1 MRHHMMKRRLEYTM
15 LVGIALNVLAFMIPI
30 INFTLT
36 HETKQYTEGYSIGSL
51 VGLLIPAVLNGGME
65 GLSNPPLSLMA
76 VMLVGVI
83 CFIASIFTVVLV
95 IKSMLARKANL
106 FCTIAV
112 SVFEALCSLCY
123 LMTASQTKN
132 FIIRDVVVEPF
143 KGNLRGTFNMFG
155 LLIALAV
162 LALAFVNIFLILGII
177 RSGEE
182 IDEIEE
188 EKPARPASRDRMSQF
203 MGDNRGPRSSEY
215 SRTRQPHRA
224 PTESAPPHR
233 TPIRNNVYS
242 GSPRTEDGSLHQ
254 TRPLS
259 ATGMIDRDNLP
270 RQTAPSRPAPSA
282 QSQQA
287 VVSCAKCGAKCRRG
301 TRFCNICGEP
311 LPRPVRRCRICG
323 EVITEKDVFCPS
335 CGANIK

>member
-15 LVGIALNVLAFMIPI
+15 LAGIVLNVFAFMLPI

-83 CFIASIFTVVLV
+83 CFIASLFTVILV
-95 IKSMLARKANL
+95 IKSMLAKKANL

-112 SVFEALCSLCY
+112 SVFEVLCSLCF
-123 LMTASQTKN
+123 LITASQTKN

-143 KGNLRGTFNMFG
+143 TGNLRGSFG
-155 LLIALAV
+155 ILGLAAAIIVLI
-162 LALAFVNIFLILGII
+162 LAFVNIFLILGII

-188 EKPARPASRDRMSQF
+188 EKPSRPASRDRMSQF
-203 MGDNRGPRSSEY
+203 IGENRGSRSGEY
-215 SRTRQPHRA
+215 ARTRQPHHA
-224 PTESAPPHR
+224 PSENTPPRR

-242 GSPRTEDGSLHQ
+242 GSAREDGAPPQ
-254 TRPLS
+254 ARPLS
-259 ATGMIDRDNLP
+259 ATGMIDRDHLP
-270 RQTAPSRPAPSA
+270 RQSAPQRPAPSA
-282 QSQQA
+282 QQQEA
-287 VVSCAKCGAKCRRG
+287 VVTCAKCGAKCRRG

-311 LPRPVRRCRICG
+311 LPRPVRRCRTCG